1 MKVAIAYYSR
11 TGNTEA
17 VVRVL
22 RNALEDCGAEVEEFR
37 IKASREYSPPLHLN
51 PRLIIDT
58 LIKRGTDISLEPA
71 GFDPSKYDAVVIAS
85 PIWIGTL
92 SSPVQQFLRSHA
104 SGLKKYVVLTT
115 SGLRARCD
123 AISKKAENIS
133 RVKPLSCFNVTVS
146 EIRREAKLRDLVQEI
161 ASKIKE
167 LS

>member
-1 MKVAIAYYSR
+1 MKVALVYYSR

-17 VVRVL
+17 VVRLL
-22 RNALEDCGAEVEEFR
+22 RNALKDCGAEVEEFR

-51 PRLIIDT
+51 PRLVIDT
-58 LIKRGTDISLEPA
+58 LIKKGTDISLEPA
-71 GFDPSKYDAVVIAS
+71 GFDPSKYDVVVVAS

-104 SGLKKYVVLTT
+104 GGLKKYVVLTT
-115 SGLRARCD
+115 SGLRVRCG

-133 RVKPLSCFNVTVS
+133 GVKPLSCFNVTVS
-146 EIRREAKLRDLVQEI
+146 EIRRGAKLRDLVQEI
-161 ASKIKE
+161 AGKIKE

>member
-1 MKVAIAYYSR
+1 LKVAIAYYSR

-17 VVRVL
+17 VVRLL
-22 RNALEDCGAEVEEFR
+22 RDALEDCGAEVEEFR

-92 SSPVQQFLRSHA
+92 SSPVQQFLRGHA
-104 SGLKKYVVLTT
+104 SGLRKYVVLTT

-123 AISKKAENIS
+123 AISKKAEKIS
-133 RVKPLSCFNVTVS
+133 GVKPLSCFNVTVS
-146 EIRREAKLRDLVQEI
+146 EIREEAKLRGLVREI